1 MKKTIMIVLTGLMIL
16 SLCACGSRAAGSA
29 GDTQAKSEAEDQA
42 AQTTEQSA
50 EADGNLPEGAP
61 RGNHREGLRHDQAG
75 AG

>member
-50 EADGNLPEGAP
+50 EADGTF
-61 RGNHREGLRHDQAG
+61 
-75 AG
+75 